1 VRYSA
6 AAGENV
12 MDDLE
17 QNLLF
22 RYMGTHSPWWRLTA
36 DSNALHLAASE
47 SADIIQVVALDD
59 EQAAL
64 IRQLTV
70 ITSSIAMTLPLY
82 GVDVPVHLVGRKINK
97 NEWAG
102 TASAWNDTPSVA
114 RDLAQGLS
122 FAEQVVSEANSVIVI
137 LDQNGNIQ
145 RFNRLSEEYTGLK
158 EQEVI
163 GQNVFKLFMSRSEAA
178 ASKRNITGFFRNG
191 SSYEV
196 ERWIKTRKGQRLF
209 LFRNKFVH
217 SGSGKNEIFL
227 ICSGTDITEERRAQE
242 RLRVL
247 ANTDTITGLP
257 NRNAIH
263 ELISDAITARG
274 DTQVGVVYLDLDNFK
289 KVNDAYGHMFGD
301 QLLQAVALAILS
313 CLDEGQTLAR
323 LGGDEFIVLA
333 TDTSQGALEAMASRI
348 LTRLR
353 QPFRIGLIEVY
364 TGCSLGIALAPQHGN
379 DRESVIRNADTA
391 MYTAKEN
398 GRGKFCVFSPEMNQR
413 VFEYLWLDTN
423 LRKALDNDQLL
434 IHYQPKITW
443 RGEVRSLEALVRWQ
457 SPERGLIPPMEFIS
471 YAEESG
477 LIVPLGRWVMLD
489 VVRQVAKWR
498 DKGINL
504 RVAVNISARQ
514 LADQTIFSDLK
525 QALKDLS
532 FEYCPI
538 DVELTE
544 SCLIENEELA
554 LSVIQQFSRLGAQIH
569 LDDFGTGYSSLS
581 QLARFPID
589 AIKLDQAFVRD
600 IHKQSISQSL
610 VRAIVAVAQ
619 ALNLQVIAE
628 GVESAKED
636 AFLTK
641 NGVNERQGYLFAKPM
656 PAAAFERWLKRYQ
669 ARNVR

>member
-1 VRYSA
+1 M
-6 AAGENV
+6 

-263 ELISDAITARG
+263 ELISDAVTARG

-323 LGGDEFIVLA
+323 LGGDEFIVMA

-434 IHYQPKITW
+434 IHYQPKMTW

-498 DKGINL
+498 DKGINM
-504 RVAVNISARQ
+504 RVAVNVSARQ

-525 QALKDLS
+525 QALKDLN

-569 LDDFGTGYSSLS
+569 LDDFGTGYSSLL

-589 AIKLDQAFVRD
+589 AIKLDQSFVRD

>member
-1 VRYSA
+1 
-6 AAGENV
+6 

-227 ICSGTDITEERRAQE
+227 ICSGTDITEERGAQE

-263 ELISDAITARG
+263 ELISDAITARA

-504 RVAVNISARQ
+504 RVAVNVSARQ

>member
-1 VRYSA
+1 
-6 AAGENV
+6 

-47 SADIIQVVALDD
+47 SADIIQVVALND

-64 IRQLTV
+64 IRQFTV

-504 RVAVNISARQ
+504 RVAVNVSARQ

>member
-1 VRYSA
+1 MRYSA

-333 TDTSQGALEAMASRI
+333 TDTSQGALEAMTSRI

-504 RVAVNISARQ
+504 RVAVNVSARQ

>member
-1 VRYSA
+1 MKD
-6 AAGENV
+6 E
-12 MDDLE
+12 LE
-17 QNLLF
+17 QNLLY
-22 RYMGTHSPWWRLTA
+22 RYLGTTSPYWRLLS
-36 DSNALHLAASE
+36 DSNALQLAAHE
-47 SADIIQVVALDD
+47 TADTSQVIALSQ
-59 EQAAL
+59 EQADD
-64 IRQLTV
+64 IRQMTV
-70 ITSSIAMTLPLY
+70 ITSSITMTISLF
-82 GVDVPVHLVGRKINK
+82 GGEVPVHLVGRKVSK
-97 NEWAG
+97 REWAG
-102 TASAWNDTPSVA
+102 TASAWHDTPSVA

-137 LDQNGNIQ
+137 LDRQGNIQ

-178 ASKRNITGFFRNG
+178 ASRRNISGFFRNG

-196 ERWIKTRKGQRLF
+196 ERWVKTRKGQRLF

-217 SGSGKNEIFL
+217 SGSGKNEIYL

-263 ELISDAITARG
+263 EQISAAIEKRG
-274 DTQVGVVYLDLDNFK
+274 ESQVGIVYLDLDNFK

-301 QLLQAVALAILS
+301 QLLQAVSLAILS
-313 CLDEGQTLAR
+313 CLEEGQVLAR

-333 TDTSQGALEAMASRI
+333 TDTSQATLEAMSSRI
-348 LTRLR
+348 LTRLK

-364 TGCSLGIALAPQHGN
+364 SGCSLGISLAPQHGE

-391 MYTAKEN
+391 MYTAKES

-423 LRKALDNDQLL
+423 LRKALEKDQLV
-434 IHYQPKITW
+434 IHYQPKMTW

-457 SPERGLIPPMEFIS
+457 SPERGLIPPLDFIS

-477 LIVPLGRWVMLD
+477 LIVPLGRWVMLS
-489 VVRQVAKWR
+489 VVQQVAKWR

-504 RVAVNISARQ
+504 RVAVNVSARQ

-525 QALKDLS
+525 QALKDLN

-554 LSVIQQFSRLGAQIH
+554 LSVIQQFSKLGAQVH

-600 IHKQSISQSL
+600 IHKQSVSQSL

-628 GVESAKED
+628 GVENQKED

-641 NGVNERQGYLFAKPM
+641 NGVNERQGFFFAKPM
-656 PAAAFERWLKRYQ
+656 PAAVFERWLKRYQ
-669 ARNVR
+669 ARTAR

>member
-1 VRYSA
+1 
-6 AAGENV
+6 

-82 GVDVPVHLVGRKINK
+82 GVDVPGHLVGRKINK

-323 LGGDEFIVLA
+323 LGGDEFIVMA

-504 RVAVNISARQ
+504 RVAVNVSARQ

>member
-1 VRYSA
+1 MS
-6 AAGENV
+6 EE
-12 MDDLE
+12 LE
-17 QNLLF
+17 KNLLF
-22 RYMGTHSPWWRLTA
+22 RYLGTSSPYWRLSG
-36 DSNALHLAASE
+36 DSNALQLAAIEETDTS
-47 SADIIQVVALDD
+47 QVVALSAD
-59 EQAAL
+59 QANC
-64 IRQLTV
+64 IREMTV
-70 ITSSIAMTLPLY
+70 ITSSLTLSLNLY
-82 GVDVPVHLVGRKINK
+82 GNPVLVHLVGRKINK
-97 NEWAG
+97 SQWAG
-102 TASAWNDTPSVA
+102 SASAWDDTGSVA
-114 RDLAQGLS
+114 RDLVQGLS

-137 LDQNGNIQ
+137 LDRHGNIQ
-145 RFNRLSEEYTGLK
+145 RFNRLSEEYTGMK
-158 EQEVI
+158 EHEVI
-163 GQNVFKLFMSRSEAA
+163 GQNVFKLFMSPAEAA
-178 ASKRNITGFFRNG
+178 ASRRNISGFFKNG

-196 ERWIKTRKGQRLF
+196 ERWVKTRKGQRLF

-217 SGSGKNEIFL
+217 SGSGKNEIYL

-257 NRNAIH
+257 NRNAINDM
-263 ELISDAITARG
+263 ITDAIKTRE
-274 DTQVGVVYLDLDNFK
+274 DNQVGIVYLDLDNFK

-301 QLLQAVALAILS
+301 QLLQSVALSILS
-313 CLDEGQTLAR
+313 CLEEGQTLAR
-323 LGGDEFIVLA
+323 LGGDEFIILA
-333 TDTSQGALEAMASRI
+333 TQTSQGSLEAMASRI
-348 LTRLR
+348 LNRLR
-353 QPFRIGLIEVY
+353 DPFRIGLIEVY
-364 TGCSLGIALAPQHGN
+364 SGCSLGISLAPQHGN
-379 DRESVIRNADTA
+379 DKESLIRNADTA
-391 MYTAKEN
+391 MYTAKEG

-423 LRKALDNDQLL
+423 LRKALDNNQLV

-443 RGEVRSLEALVRWQ
+443 RGEVRSLEALVRWE
-457 SPERGLIPPMEFIS
+457 SPERGLIGPAEFIS

-489 VVRQVAKWR
+489 VVRQVALWR

-504 RVAVNISARQ
+504 RVAVNVSARQ

-525 QALKDLS
+525 QALRDLN

-554 LSVIQQFSRLGAQIH
+554 QSVIQQFSALGAQVH

-589 AIKLDQAFVRD
+589 AIKLDQVFVRD
-600 IHKQSISQSL
+600 VHKQPVAQSL

-641 NGVNERQGYLFAKPM
+641 NGVNERQGFLFAKPM
-656 PAAAFERWLKRYQ
+656 PAAVFERWLKRRQ
-669 ARNVR
+669 TRKLR

>member
-1 VRYSA
+1 
-6 AAGENV
+6 

-47 SADIIQVVALDD
+47 SADIVQVVALDD

-70 ITSSIAMTLPLY
+70 ITASIAMTLPLY
-82 GVDVPVHLVGRKINK
+82 GLDVPVHLVGRKINK

-122 FAEQVVSEANSVIVI
+122 LAEQVVSEANSVIVI

-263 ELISDAITARG
+263 ELISDAITSRG
-274 DTQVGVVYLDLDNFK
+274 ETQVGVVYLDLDNFK

-313 CLDEGQTLAR
+313 CLDDGQTLAR
-323 LGGDEFIVLA
+323 LGGDEFIVMA

-434 IHYQPKITW
+434 IHYQPKMTW

-504 RVAVNISARQ
+504 RVAVNVSARQ

-525 QALKDLS
+525 QALKDLN

-554 LSVIQQFSRLGAQIH
+554 LSVIQQFSRLGSQIH

-589 AIKLDQAFVRD
+589 AIKLDQSFVRD